1 MRYYLLNFVY
11 SYLDIIKAVKA
22 RMKRRAVYVA
32 DTGEMKNALK
42 ILIETPQCRTPT
54 WEAEV

>member
-32 DTGEMKNALK
+32 DTGEMRNALK
-42 ILIETPQCRTPT
+42 F
-54 WEAEV
+54 